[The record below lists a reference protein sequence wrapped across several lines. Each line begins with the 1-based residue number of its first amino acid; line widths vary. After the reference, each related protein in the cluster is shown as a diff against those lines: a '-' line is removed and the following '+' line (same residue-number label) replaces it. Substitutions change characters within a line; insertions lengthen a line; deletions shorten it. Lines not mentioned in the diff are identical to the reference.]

1 MLKNVCVCVC
11 VYIYIYMYV
20 CMHVCMYVCMYIHIY
35 IYICMFQKSLAF
47 GEAKDPGKS
56 GRCEVLVPAALATKL
71 GF

>member
-1 MLKNVCVCVC
+1 MYACMYVCI
-11 VYIYIYMYV
+11 YIYIYM
-20 CMHVCMYVCMYIHIY
+20 
-35 IYICMFQKSLAF
+35 CMFQKSLAF

>member
-1 MLKNVCVCVC
+1 MCA
-11 VYIYIYMYV
+11 
-20 CMHVCMYVCMYIHIY
+20 CMYVCMYVCIYIYIY